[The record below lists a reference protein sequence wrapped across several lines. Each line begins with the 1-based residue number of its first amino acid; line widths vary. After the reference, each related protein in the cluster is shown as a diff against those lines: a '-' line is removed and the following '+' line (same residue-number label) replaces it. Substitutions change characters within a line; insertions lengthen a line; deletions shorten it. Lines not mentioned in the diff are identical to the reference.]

1 MDAKRSLTGNLLLVT
16 QLELVSTTT
25 AAGTLYGIAFLLYCL
40 YLHAL
45 LPQLRDND
53 RRRKTQFMITY
64 SSIIML
70 CGFYFLLLNAWVIQ
84 DAYIK
89 HADFPEGPYGYE
101 GSTYVTQPAIA
112 VGLVCEF
119 VIDILTA
126 SIQIWRLW
134 VVWQVNQNLLPAPKL
149 NITPLSPAL
158 RIRKIFFQ
166 ITLTGLDLINQVW
179 KPQNAEY
186 ALHAILTVLPTIL
199 IAGFLIIHSRR
210 QRKLMGKFQSSTP
223 YINVVAMLIESYAME
238 STWIILSV
246 IFVNIKHPM
255 TLFFGDTQVYIK
267 VNSYIAIILLGFD
280 CEPLMIKII
289 AYLLVLYRVANG
301 RAYGSQSRRDCIT
314 SLHWNHTTVQSV
326 AAGGIDTDIHPPAG
340 NKAERDILLVQG
352 SPA

>member
-1 MDAKRSLTGNLLLVT
+1 MDANRSLTGQLLLVT
-16 QLELVSTTT
+16 QIELTSTTT
-25 AAGTLYGIAFLLYCL
+25 AAGTLYGIAFFLYCL

-70 CGFYFLLLNAWVIQ
+70 CGLYFLLLNAWVIQ

-101 GSTYVTQPAIA
+101 ESTYVTQPAIA
-112 VGLVCEF
+112 VGLV
-119 VIDILTA
+119 
-126 SIQIWRLW
+126 S
-134 VVWQVNQNLLPAPKL
+134 
-149 NITPLSPAL
+149 L

-166 ITLTGLDLINQVW
+166 VTLTGLDLINQVW

-186 ALHAILTVLPTIL
+186 ALHAILTILPTIL

-267 VNSYIAIILLGFD
+267 
-280 CEPLMIKII
+280 II

-301 RAYGSQSRRDCIT
+301 RAYGSQSRRDCVT
-314 SLHWNHTTVQSV
+314 SLHWNHTTAQSV
-326 AAGGIDTDIHPPAG
+326 AAGGIDTNIHPPAG
-340 NKAERDILLVQG
+340 IKIERDTLLDQ
-352 SPA
+352 SPPA